1 MENIWSSFGLVDHPC
16 NHYIFQQNL
25 ENLVKMKAAAGGN
38 DSGQFQVSANDWM
51 KYVWIMLYYYAAEE
65 CDCYIMYGFLFTQYR
80 DRAKERRDKYGIPPP
95 PEPRHKRPD
104 LPVP

>member
-1 MENIWSSFGLVDHPC
+1 
-16 NHYIFQQNL
+16 
-25 ENLVKMKAAAGGN
+25 MKAAAGGN
-38 DSGQFQVSANDWM
+38 DSGQFQVSATDWM

-65 CDCYIMYGFLFTQYR
+65 CDWYVICGFLFTQYR

>member
-1 MENIWSSFGLVDHPC
+1 M
-16 NHYIFQQNL
+16 QQKNVISTL
-25 ENLVKMKAAAGGN
+25 
-38 DSGQFQVSANDWM
+38 
-51 KYVWIMLYYYAAEE
+51 YVYF
-65 CDCYIMYGFLFTQYR
+65 FLTQYR